1 MEISLPA
8 LLWRGSR
15 MGLRPYEGGHPRLQ
29 VAGTGKSDSE
39 TVILLEKM
47 DEMFDSLSDD
57 IVKAIARRTD
67 VEHGVMHS
75 ADGYVTAWFM

>member
-1 MEISLPA
+1 M
-8 LLWRGSR
+8 
-15 MGLRPYEGGHPRLQ
+15 